1 MSPLTYRSVS
11 DDGARVVL
19 VDEDGIEFSL
29 EITPALRTALG
40 TGNPPAPGPSRTGQ
54 LEKKMDNTLRPRD
67 IQARIRAGESP
78 EALASAAGM
87 TIEKVMIFAGP
98 VLAEREHVAQRAQKA
113 TVRRATGDGSH
124 ARTLGEAVE
133 TQLQADNVD
142 PDSVEWDAWR
152 REDGRWS
159 LIAAYDAG
167 HRDGTGTFTFDAPG
181 NYVVL
186 EDDDAR
192 WLVGEIPVVPASSA
206 QPDDLQQVR
215 SRRLAAVS
223 PDQLPLG
230 DDAIEMVGEPL
241 DDAESESE
249 QEMASAPTLVAP
261 AARQEPPS
269 IDDFFNDA
277 DDAADLEKTEEISA
291 DGTDEASDAPATEE
305 PAAPAHPTEPAE
317 PAEPAAEEET
327 QTRRPVT
334 KKKGRASVPSWDEI
348 MFGGGDQ

>member
-1 MSPLTYRSVS
+1 MSPLTFTKVS
-11 DDGARVVL
+11 GDGAHVVL
-19 VDEDGIEFSL
+19 VDEAGLEFTA
-29 EITPALRTALG
+29 EITPAFRTALG
-40 TGNPPAPGPSRTGQ
+40 IGNPPGPRPSRTGQ
-54 LEKKMDNTLRPRD
+54 LEKKMDSTLRPRD

-78 EALASAAGM
+78 EAVASAAAM
-87 TIEKVMIFAGP
+87 SLEKIMIFAGP

-133 TQLQADNVD
+133 TQLRADHVD
-142 PDSVEWDAWR
+142 PSSVEWDAWR

-167 HRDGTGTFTFDAPG
+167 HRQGTGTFTFDAPG

-192 WLVGEIPVVPASSA
+192 WLVGEIPAVPASSA

-230 DDAIEMVGEPL
+230 DDAIEMVGEPIV
-241 DDAESESE
+241 EPE
-249 QEMASAPTLVAP
+249 
-261 AARQEPPS
+261 ARAVPS

-277 DDAADLEKTEEISA
+277 DDA
-291 DGTDEASDAPATEE
+291 DGADEAEDSSDEEDTAIAAAVLTPEDPAPATDT
-305 PAAPAHPTEPAE
+305 PTEQPAE
-317 PAEPAAEEET
+317 PASAKTPEPPVEEEPA
-327 QTRRPVT
+327 TRRPVT

>member
-1 MSPLTYRSVS
+1 MSHLTFTAVS
-11 DDGARVVL
+11 DDGTHVVL
-19 VDEDGIEFSL
+19 VDGEGTEFTL
-29 EITPALRTALG
+29 PITPDLRTALA
-40 TGNPPAPGPSRTGQ
+40 TGPTRMSQ

-78 EALASAAGM
+78 EAVASAASM
-87 TIEKVMIFAGP
+87 SIEKIMIFAGP
-98 VLAEREHVAQRAQKA
+98 VLAEREHIAQRAQKA
-113 TVRRATGDGSH
+113 SVRRASGDGSH

-133 TQLQADNVD
+133 TRLHVDNVD
-142 PDSVEWDAWR
+142 ADSVEWDAWR

-159 LIAAYDAG
+159 LLAAYDAG
-167 HRDGTGTFTFDAPG
+167 DRQGTATFTFDAPG

-192 WLVGEIPVVPASSA
+192 WLVGEVPVTPASSA

-223 PDQLPLG
+223 PDALPIG

-241 DDAESESE
+241 PEHLAEDGPME
-249 QEMASAPTLVAP
+249 AVAP
-261 AARQEPPS
+261 LIQPEARVEPPS
-269 IDDFFNDA
+269 IDDFFP
-277 DDAADLEKTEEISA
+277 DDVPDQEPDEVPESTPRAAEPE
-291 DGTDEASDAPATEE
+291 ATESVDQDE
-305 PAAPAHPTEPAE
+305 QESP
-317 PAEPAAEEET
+317 
-327 QTRRPVT
+327 TRRPVT